1 MARRRYAPCVVRG
14 ANRSSY
20 TKAELQ
26 KSYNRG
32 IGAYDQNYTG
42 PRSSSGAKLISAV
55 GWACG
60 RVNALIRGKSD
71 VDPDI
76 RRARNRRLARSRK

>member
-1 MARRRYAPCVVRG
+1 MARRYATCVVKA

-26 KSYNRG
+26 QSYNRG
-32 IGAYDQNYTG
+32 IGAHRQNYTG
-42 PRSSSGAKLISAV
+42 PRASSGAPLISAV

-60 RVNALIRGKSD
+60 RVNALVRGKKD

-76 RRARNRRLARSRK
+76 RRKRNARLRRRRR

>member
-1 MARRRYAPCVVRG
+1 MARRYATCVVKA

-26 KSYNRG
+26 QSYNRG
-32 IGAYDQNYTG
+32 IGAHRQNYTG
-42 PRSSSGAKLISAV
+42 PRSSSGAPLISAG

-60 RVNALIRGKSD
+60 RVNALVRGKKD

-76 RRARNRRLARSRK
+76 RRKRNARLRRRRR